1 MHVMSDEG
9 PRDDEDA
16 RKDKWR
22 VDLYAD
28 EADMDEEESARF
40 LRAQMS
46 WRDWVIYDFL
56 RYWYAAGAFALV
68 CFLALG
74 LANLLEPVGTLE
86 VVAITLALV
95 GMIALEV
102 LGYMAIW
109 PEGMHTNRISVRRV
123 VRRWRRQL
131 FG

>member
-1 MHVMSDEG
+1 LHVMSDEE
-9 PRDDEDA
+9 PRDVEDA

-22 VDLYAD
+22 AELYAD

-68 CFLALG
+68 CFLALE
-74 LANLLEPVGTLE
+74 LANWLEPVGA
-86 VVAITLALV
+86 VDAVAITLALV
-95 GMIALEV
+95 GLIVLEG
-102 LGYMAIW
+102 LGYFAIW
-109 PEGMHTNRISVRRV
+109 PRGMHTDRISVRRV
-123 VRRWRRQL
+123 VRRWRRLL

>member
-1 MHVMSDEG
+1 MSDEG
-9 PRDDEDA
+9 PRDDEGA

-22 VDLYAD
+22 VELYAD

-46 WRDWVIYDFL
+46 WRDWAIYDFL

-68 CFLALG
+68 CFLALE
-74 LANLLEPVGTLE
+74 LANRLGPVDALEA
-86 VVAITLALV
+86 VAIALALM

-123 VRRWRRQL
+123 VRRWRRRIL
-131 FG
+131 G